1 MKTEGEIT
9 SQMENLRLRSIR
21 KNQRAGRVLKRMERE
36 LQKCN
41 PDLAKVIGQQK
52 KSERDMSQSFKHLEA
67 TTSTTTE
74 KNRTI
79 T

>member
-21 KNQRAGRVLKRMERE
+21 KNQRAGRVLKRMERK

-52 KSERDMSQSFKHLEA
+52 KSERDMSPSFKYLEA